1 LEGQRDCRRIIM
13 GILTDDMTRLC
24 GEISASRGARE
35 VFLKDLRYVV
45 SEMQTGFRLAHAEMA
60 RETKAERVG
69 FVSGLEKTVFD
80 MRKDFATD
88 LAGARQAWFGPPPA
102 ERMAK
107 ELKEQRRAEAEARKR
122 KEEEERR
129 RKEAEEKRIKEERR
143 HMEAKAREEKQE
155 ETEEKEGLLT
165 PLKKRLRGKKKG

>member
-1 LEGQRDCRRIIM
+1 M
-13 GILTDDMTRLC
+13 GMLTDDMTRLC
-24 GEISASRGARE
+24 GEISALRGARE
-35 VFLKDLRYVV
+35 ELMMDLAHGAKDLKDAV
-45 SEMQTGFRLAHAEMA
+45 SGMQAGFRNARAQMA
-60 RETKAERVG
+60 RKTKAERVA
-69 FVSGLEKTVFD
+69 FVSSLKKTVSG
-80 MRKDFATD
+80 MRKGSTADI
-88 LAGARQAWFGPPPA
+88 AGARRVLFGPIPA

-143 HMEAKAREEKQE
+143 HMEAKVREEKQE

-165 PLKKRLRGKKKG
+165 PPKKGLRGKKRNR

>member
-1 LEGQRDCRRIIM
+1 M
-13 GILTDDMTRLC
+13 GILTSDMTRLC

-35 VFLKDLRYVV
+35 EFLKDLQDAV
-45 SEMQTGFRLAHAEMA
+45 SGMQAGFRNAHAEMA
-60 RETKAERVG
+60 RKTKAERVG
-69 FVSGLEKTVFD
+69 FVSSLKKTVFG
-80 MRKDFATD
+80 MRTEFATD

-129 RKEAEEKRIKEERR
+129 RKEVEEKRISEERR
-143 HMEAKAREEKQE
+143 RMEAKAREEKQE

-165 PLKKRLRGKKKG
+165 PLKKGLRGKKRN